1 MNIANTQLSAQLN
14 PQPLKAI
21 YVVGNKFK
29 DFCDYKSVW
38 DYQTALDQLPNL
50 STSVSTIIMGQGIS
64 EDANQSFQECLK
76 FLGKQSDIQLI
87 EHVSEKVAKDKV
99 HKAKQCNVMVS
110 MPKLREE
117 GVFTSHLIVDE
128 NCAEM
133 SDHQTGEH
141 VQGALLIEAAR
152 QMFMACATSFE
163 LDAEVTRKIGEM
175 KFALSEMKVTFH
187 NFVFPIATRIE
198 LHFKGAETREKCA
211 DGYCDVR
218 FIQNDKLCCE
228 VFCAARAFSEK
239 MLHTLETRSAK
250 QARNSL
256 AMA

>member
-1 MNIANTQLSAQLN
+1 MNIANNQLSAQLN

-21 YVVGNKFK
+21 YVVGSKFK

-38 DYQTALDQLPNL
+38 DYQTAIDQLPRL
-50 STSVSTIIMGQGIS
+50 SASLNTIIMGQGIS
-64 EDANQSFQECLK
+64 DDANQSFQECLK
-76 FLGKQSDIQLI
+76 FIDKHNDIQLV
-87 EHVSEKVAKDKV
+87 EHISKKVSKDKV

-110 MPKLREE
+110 MPTPLRE
-117 GVFTSHLIVDE
+117 GVFSSHLIVDE

-163 LDAEVTRKIGEM
+163 LDAEVTRKIGQQ

-198 LHFKGAETREKCA
+198 LHFKGAETRDNCA
-211 DGYCDVR
+211 DGFCEVK

-228 VFCAARAFSEK
+228 VFCAAKVFSEK
-239 MLHTLETRSAK
+239 MLQVLETRSAK
-250 QARNSL
+250 QARSSL